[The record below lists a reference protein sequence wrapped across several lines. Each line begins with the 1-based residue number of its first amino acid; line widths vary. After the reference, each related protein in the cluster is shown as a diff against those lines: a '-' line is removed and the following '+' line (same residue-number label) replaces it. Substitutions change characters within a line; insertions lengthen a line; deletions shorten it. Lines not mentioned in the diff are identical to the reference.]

1 MVPNKPGLE
10 ENEELEAG
18 ASVEETPQPEISMA
32 SDSAA
37 EPDEIAAEES
47 LDAVMSAPSENEEIT
62 QTLPADDPQ
71 SDDAAGEPENE
82 TAAELEMEDAS
93 AVEPPADEAELSE
106 SPVAELEPEPLV
118 SDSPAAEPAAE
129 KSPAELGGI
138 KRGDV
143 IEGTIT
149 ATSPTSVTVD
159 IGNDLTGVVPTR
171 ELERMN
177 RKMLESLKPGEKL
190 TVFVVNEHDHNGDI
204 LLSVNRAVE
213 EMDWQRA
220 EEYRQSQDVYESRV
234 AGYNKGGLI
243 VRFGRLRGFVPQSQ
257 MSAERRRVVSGE
269 TPEDRWG
276 QMVNEA
282 ILVKVMEVDRSRN
295 RLILSERSAARE
307 TREKRKESLI
317 SHLSAGEVRMGRVVS
332 LEDFGAF
339 VDIGGAEGL
348 VHLTELSWQH
358 INHPREMLKVGQ
370 EVKVEVISVDP
381 DAKRIGLSIKRQ
393 APDPWDLVAT
403 TYTIGQL
410 VQATVTKLTKFGAFA
425 QLVDLPEIEGLIH
438 ISELSDKRVSHPRE
452 VVQEDDKMTLRIVKM
467 DIKNRR
473 LGLSL
478 KRVNSA
484 EYLDLDWTV
493 GASDEEEEN

>member
-10 ENEELEAG
+10 ETEGLEAG
-18 ASVEETPQPEISMA
+18 TSVEESPQPEITTA
-32 SDSAA
+32 SDSAEANIVMPA
-37 EPDEIAAEES
+37 EATSEAASQDTVPAPEETALAEEN
-47 LDAVMSAPSENEEIT
+47 VAPAESHAETAPEEEEIPT
-62 QTLPADDPQ
+62 AVAETPVEPLAEEAAPAD
-71 SDDAAGEPENE
+71 AAVTPVTAE
-82 TAAELEMEDAS
+82 T
-93 AVEPPADEAELSE
+93 PA
-106 SPVAELEPEPLV
+106 
-118 SDSPAAEPAAE
+118 PAPATE
-129 KSPAELGGI
+129 VGGI

-143 IEGTIT
+143 IEGTIS
-149 ATSPTSVTVD
+149 ATTPTSVTVD
-159 IGNDLTGVVPTR
+159 IGNGLSGIVPTH

-177 RKMLESLKPGEKL
+177 RRMLESLKPGEKL
-190 TVFVVNEHDHNGDI
+190 TVLIVNPHDHNGNI
-204 LLSVNRAVE
+204 VLSVNRALE

-220 EEYRQSQDVYESRV
+220 EEYRQSQEVFESRV

-257 MSAERRRVVSGE
+257 MSAERRRVVNGE

-276 QMVNEA
+276 QMVNEP

-295 RLILSERSAARE
+295 RLILSERSASRE
-307 TREKRKESLI
+307 SREKRKENLI
-317 SHLSAGEVRMGRVVS
+317 SQLTTGEVRMGRVVS

-339 VDIGGAEGL
+339 IDIGGAEGL
-348 VHLTELSWQH
+348 VHLTEMSWQH

-381 DAKRIGLSIKRQ
+381 EAKRIGLSIKRQ
-393 APDPWDLVAT
+393 APDPWDTVAT
-403 TYTIGQL
+403 SYTVGQL

-438 ISELSDKRVSHPRE
+438 ISELSDKRVTHPRE
-452 VVQEDDKMTLRIVKM
+452 VVQEEDKLTLRIVKM

-493 GASDEEEEN
+493 GENDEDEA